1 MFRAYYTLEIE
12 LWENSEE
19 AQAEAKRIFSAENID
34 KNDLLLPKHTKKV
47 LAKMESSY
55 HHLIHIAFTRF
66 SRLFAGKITNDCLI
80 VPAITLVVE
89 INTQKD
95 LDMDKVQE
103 FVKNEKN
110 KLFHRFSLEIQSEEQ
125 EEQEEDLN
133 NE

>member
-1 MFRAYYTLEIE
+1 MFKKYYTLEIE

-34 KNDLLLPKHTKKV
+34 KNNLLLAKHTKKV

-55 HHLIHIAFTRF
+55 HHLINIAFTRF
-66 SRLFAGKITNDCLI
+66 SKLFAGKIPSDCLI
-80 VPAITLVVE
+80 VPVITLIVE

-95 LDMDKVQE
+95 LDMGKVQE
-103 FVKNEKN
+103 FVKTEKN
-110 KLFHRFSLEIQSEEQ
+110 KLFHRFVLEIQSEEQ
-125 EEQEEDLN
+125 EEQEEDLK